1 MNKEEYRSR
10 LLRLL
15 ETAPTPERKDAVL
28 TKLEAE
34 IDGEEQP
41 EEKEKLLDLTLRAQE
56 AYAAKLWQEW
66 DIKNKLLSDERAVE
80 LVIEHARKKGL
91 DYYSAYRD
99 LLSPA
104 PTEPRPPGYTNTVR
118 PEEDA

>member
-1 MNKEEYRSR
+1 MNKEEYRSG

-15 ETAPTPERKDAVL
+15 EAAPTPERKDAVL

-34 IDGEEQP
+34 IGGEEQP
-41 EEKEKLLDLTLRAQE
+41 EEKEKLLDLTLRVQE
-56 AYAAKLWQEW
+56 AYAVKRWQEW
-66 DIKNKLLSDERAVE
+66 DIKNRLLSDEQAVA
-80 LVIEHARKKGL
+80 LVTEYARKKGL

-104 PTEPRPPGYTNTVR
+104 PTEPRLPGYTNTVR

>member
-1 MNKEEYRSR
+1 M
-10 LLRLL
+10 LRLL
-15 ETAPTPERKDAVL
+15 ETATTPEQKDAVL

-34 IDGEEQP
+34 IEGEEQP

-66 DIKNKLLSDERAVE
+66 DLKNKLLSGEQAVE
-80 LVIEHARKKGL
+80 LVTEHARKKGL
-91 DYYSAYRD
+91 SYDRAYRD

-104 PTEPRPPGYTNTVR
+104 PTEPRPPGRTGTVR
-118 PEEDA
+118 SEEDA